1 MTYDDLPK
9 EILDIIFN
17 YAFAKCE
24 KCKLLHNFDNLTSKC
39 RIFEYKNVF
48 QDEYWN
54 RDEMIAFQ
62 IICTQCIFE
71 YSGKIIVNLRD
82 NTYCW
87 IKDYDISKEYK

>member
-9 EILDIIFN
+9 EILDIIFD

-24 KCKLLHNFDNLTSKC
+24 KCKLIYNFDYLTKNC

-54 RDEMIAFQ
+54 RDEMVAFQ
-62 IICTQCIFE
+62 TICKSCIFQ
-71 YSGKIIVNLRD
+71 YSGKIIVNLHD

-87 IKDYDISKEYK
+87 IKDYDISK